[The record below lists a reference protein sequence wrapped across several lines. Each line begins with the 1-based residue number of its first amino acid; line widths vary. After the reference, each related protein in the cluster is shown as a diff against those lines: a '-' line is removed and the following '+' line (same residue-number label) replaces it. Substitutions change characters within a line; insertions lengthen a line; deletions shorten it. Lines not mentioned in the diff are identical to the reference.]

1 MKENKSERKKE
12 TELVSRQR
20 FGKKDLILLLI
31 VAVVII
37 VIALC
42 FFLRKDAE
50 GGMAVVTVDGE
61 EYGRYPLS
69 EEQEVPIV
77 IDGKETNLLIIKD
90 GKADV
95 TEADCP
101 DQICVN
107 QKAIAKEHETI
118 VCLPNK
124 VVVEILGGET
134 ADLDTMAN

>member
-1 MKENKSERKKE
+1 MKADKSEGKNGI
-12 TELVSRQR
+12 TPVSKQR
-20 FGKKDLILLLI
+20 FGKKDLIVLLV
-31 VAVVII
+31 VAAVIVVI
-37 VIALC
+37 ACC
-42 FFLRKDAE
+42 FFFRKDAE
-50 GGMAVVTVDGE
+50 GGMAVVTVDGK

-69 EEQEVPIV
+69 KEQEIPIV
-77 IDGKETNLLIIKD
+77 IDGEETNLLIIKD

-107 QKAIAKEHETI
+107 QKPVSKEHETI

-134 ADLDTMAN
+134 ADLDTIAN

>member
-1 MKENKSERKKE
+1 MRYNKSERQKE
-12 TELVSRQR
+12 TEQVSRQR
-20 FGKKDLILLLI
+20 CGKKDLLLLI
-31 VAVVII
+31 VVAVIII

-50 GGMAVVTVDGE
+50 GGRAVVTVDGE
-61 EYGRYPLS
+61 EYGQYPLS
-69 EEQEVPIV
+69 EEQEIPIV
-77 IDGKETNLLIIKD
+77 IAGRETNLLIIKD

-107 QKAIAKEHETI
+107 QKAISKEHETI

-134 ADLDTMAN
+134 ADLDTIAN